1 MACSVALKV
10 LEVVQRE
17 KLADNAREMGD
28 FVTQGLERLA
38 QKYPG
43 VIKTVRGLG
52 LMIGM
57 ELVQNITR
65 LAADGSKTQ
74 AVRFA
79 NLLHAQGLLTIP
91 AGAEILRFLPPLN
104 LRKAEAQE
112 GLDIIERVVRRL
124 VEQ

>member
-1 MACSVALKV
+1 
-10 LEVVQRE
+10 
-17 KLADNAREMGD
+17 MGD
-28 FVTQGLERLA
+28 FVTQGLESLA
-38 QKYPG
+38 QKYPN

-79 NLLHAQGLLTIP
+79 NLLHG
-91 AGAEILRFLPPLN
+91 
-104 LRKAEAQE
+104 K
-112 GLDIIERVVRRL
+112 DC
-124 VEQ
+124 